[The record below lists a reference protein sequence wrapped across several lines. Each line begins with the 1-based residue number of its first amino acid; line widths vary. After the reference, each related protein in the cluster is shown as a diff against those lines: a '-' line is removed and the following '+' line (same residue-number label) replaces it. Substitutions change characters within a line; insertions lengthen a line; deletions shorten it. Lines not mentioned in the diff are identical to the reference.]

1 MEVLFIKLTGEFICL
16 QLGKTMTTAET
27 EYE

>member
-1 MEVLFIKLTGEFICL
+1 MEVLFIKLTGEFIFL
-16 QLGKTMTTAET
+16 QLGKTMTTVEI